1 MTVGDRIRKQRE
13 LIGMSQIELAEKMS
27 VSKQTLYKYEMNKI
41 TNIPS
46 DKLEKAASALGVTP
60 SYLMGWDESD
70 RLSDSNAKLDAGL
83 IVNMDDEARKLL
95 IEYKKMDETHKE
107 LLMKYVELLN
117 KDSK

>member
-27 VSKQTLYKYEMNKI
+27 VSKQTLYKYETNKI

-46 DKLEKAASALGVTP
+46 DKLEKAASALSVTP
-60 SYLMGWDESD
+60 QYLMGWDETD
-70 RLSDSNAKLDAGL
+70 RLSDSNARLDADL
-83 IVNMDDEARKLL
+83 IINIDDDTRELL
-95 IEYKKMDETHKE
+95 IEYRKMDNTHKE
-107 LLMKYVELLN
+107 LLKKYIELLN